1 MVFFIRNVFLLSILI
16 TSMMPGLSQDSFD
29 EFFVGSSLRVDF
41 VLAGDYQSSHLFL
54 DEVRREVYWG
64 GTHTQ
69 LLDPFNYGEY
79 KFQIIDE
86 AGGDLIYSRGF
97 CTLFEEWQTT
107 AEAKSLSKAFDQ
119 VITFPEP
126 RKPFILEIFERD
138 GENVFQS
145 KFRMRIDPSDPYI
158 REGLNSDF
166 SFRKLVD
173 NGNPADKLDIVF
185 LAEGYTVDG
194 IEKFYED
201 AAKFY
206 RSMFAVEPY
215 NELQARL
222 NIWAVASVSEESG
235 CDLPAKSIWKN
246 TVMNSNFYTFAS
258 ERYLTTEDIKTVRD
272 IAGIVPYDVICILVN
287 TDKYGGGGIYNHYA
301 MVSSD
306 GTRADYVF
314 IHELGHALAGLGD
327 EYYSSSVAYEDF
339 FDLDLEPWQPNLT
352 TLVDF
357 DSKWKDLVHDTIPVP
372 TPSIKK
378 YSEITGVFEGG
389 GYSAKGIY
397 RPGYECRMKSNDTDN
412 FCLTC
417 RLAIEKMIYYYSG
430 K

>member
-1 MVFFIRNVFLLSILI
+1 MVIFRRNIFLLSILI
-16 TSMMPGLSQDSFD
+16 ISTISGLSQNLFDASFI
-29 EFFVGSSLRVDF
+29 ESSLRVDF

-54 DEVRREVYWG
+54 DEVRREVNWG
-64 GTHTQ
+64 GTHNQ

-79 KFQIIDE
+79 KFHIIDE

-158 REGLNSDF
+158 REGLNPDY

-173 NGNPADKLDIVF
+173 NGNPAEKLDIVF

-206 RSMFAVEPY
+206 NSLFAVEPY
-215 NELQARL
+215 KKLNSRL

-235 CDLPAKSIWKN
+235 CDLPGQSIWKN
-246 TVMNSNFYTFAS
+246 TVMNSNFYTFAC
-258 ERYLTTEDIKTVRD
+258 ERYLTTEDIKMVRD
-272 IAGIVPYDVICILVN
+272 IAGIVPYDVICVLVN
-287 TDKYGGGGIYNHYA
+287 MDKYGGGGIYNHYA
-301 MVSSD
+301 VVSSD
-306 GTRADYVF
+306 GPRADYVF

-352 TLVDF
+352 ILVDF

-389 GYSAKGIY
+389 GYSDKGIY

-417 RLAIEKMIYYYSG
+417 RRAIEKMIYYYSG